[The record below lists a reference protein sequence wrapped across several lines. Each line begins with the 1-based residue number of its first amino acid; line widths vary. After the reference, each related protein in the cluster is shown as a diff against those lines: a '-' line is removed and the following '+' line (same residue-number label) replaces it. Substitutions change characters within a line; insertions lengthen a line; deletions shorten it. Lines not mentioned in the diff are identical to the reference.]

1 VLEIIHGRR
10 LTASLIGPPLLD
22 DSVVD
27 DRTRHHAPSARMDG
41 WWTVAAGIPTAACWR
56 VRTGISGAITIW
68 LTRWSSLLS
77 QFCAGVFHRAP
88 SRTENFRRGRPWRQ
102 GQFSWMN

>member
-10 LTASLIGPPLLD
+10 LTGSLIGPPLLD

-41 WWTVAAGIPTAACWR
+41 WWAVAAGTPR
-56 VRTGISGAITIW
+56 PHGERSE
-68 LTRWSSLLS
+68 RH
-77 QFCAGVFHRAP
+77 FRGVSRYGSRA
-88 SRTENFRRGRPWRQ
+88 
-102 GQFSWMN
+102 

>member
-68 LTRWSSLLS
+68 LTR
-77 QFCAGVFHRAP
+77 
-88 SRTENFRRGRPWRQ
+88 
-102 GQFSWMN
+102 